1 MVKNDF
7 DSKILFYYDTDHNK
21 KLFKSISSK
30 FPNSELISQKSI
42 KKIKISNSDCQDTI
56 NHIIDDIEND
66 YSKYIQYKYEI
77 PYFSIRAFAK
87 KWQRLGISKN
97 SIQRKFRK
105 NKIKKEF
112 KKWVKFFSNSNYN
125 IVAAW
130 CPVKPK
136 RRIIF
141 EAALFCKKALLYFE
155 DSPIPGFIICDH
167 IGINAGLSV
176 KRNMEFLKDFE
187 ENESRK
193 CDYKLEELFENIHQR
208 KSLRKNSKPIENNA
222 IKYKK
227 NTIYCPL
234 QVQDDTQI
242 VRYGSWIKSIEHFI
256 DSIYEASRYLPEN
269 WQLII
274 REHPSSSISF
284 SKKLATLSDDTFLI
298 DNSTDSIE
306 IVKRSKALVTINSS
320 VGFHALLKNKPVI
333 VCGDAFWGFSP
344 ITYLANNKEELIEKF
359 SNINS
364 LKPDSYS
371 INAYVKFILNHK
383 FIPTNY
389 DKDSYNI
396 NTEGLTIIYNSAR
409 ESYNYYNK
417 I

>member
-21 KLFKSISSK
+21 KLFESISSK

-42 KKIKISNSDCQDTI
+42 KKIKITNSDCQDTI
-56 NHIIDDIEND
+56 NHIINDIEND
-66 YSKYIQYKYEI
+66 NSRYIQYKYEI

-87 KWQRLGISKN
+87 KWQRLGISEN

-130 CPVKPK
+130 CPIKPK

-176 KRNMEFLKDFE
+176 NRNMEFLKDFK

-208 KSLRKNSKPIENNA
+208 KSLRKNSKPIENKA

-256 DSIYEASRYLPEN
+256 DLIYKASRYLPN
-269 WQLII
+269 DWQLVI

-306 IVKRSKALVTINSS
+306 IIKRSKALVTINSS
-320 VGFHALLKNKPVI
+320 VGFHALLKHKPVI

-344 ITYLANNKEELIEKF
+344 ITYLARNKDELSKIF
-359 SNINS
+359 SNINF
-364 LKPDSYS
+364 LKPDVES
-371 INAYVKFILNHK
+371 ISQYMKFILKEK
-383 FIPTNY
+383 FICNKY
-389 DKDSYNI
+389 EENSYKI
-396 NTEGLTIIYNSAR
+396 NLSGLRMIHNSAQ
-409 ESYNYYNK
+409 ESINYYK
-417 I
+417 KF